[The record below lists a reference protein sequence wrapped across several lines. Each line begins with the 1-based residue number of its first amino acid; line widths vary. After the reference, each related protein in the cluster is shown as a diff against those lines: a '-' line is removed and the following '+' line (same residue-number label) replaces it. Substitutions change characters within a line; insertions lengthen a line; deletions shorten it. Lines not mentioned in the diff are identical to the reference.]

1 MSPGA
6 RPTLTLDASRTSEV
20 GAILGGNLKILTAV
34 LTIAVGIFVFACS
47 DDAPQPVAVPIS
59 SPSVASVASTPVPQV
74 AVSTPVPDTPAP
86 AGVEEAIAASDI
98 TPFTNVAPLALK
110 DGFEVSNYRPSAV
123 VFDYDNDGD
132 QDLYVTQHA
141 DHSNFLY
148 DNQGDGTFIDVS
160 DDAGVDLTFQNSS
173 GAIACDLNNDGY
185 KDLYVGARGI
195 IGDGL
200 DFRSAEGADSDS
212 LPLQGIIG
220 DRLLVNDGDGT
231 FKDVTASALGGK
243 VNLRSAS
250 SAACA
255 DVNGDGWLDI
265 YVGNAVD
272 EDWFMFDQ
280 ESHAGHYNVLY
291 LNNRDLT
298 FVEIAKDAG
307 VDGGPIMLRD
317 PDGKPILYTDP
328 DTGLQYEGYDPS
340 LLDAQGNR
348 VADPS
353 GRTHA
358 VLFFDHDDD
367 RDPDLW
373 VANDGHRPYVFRN
386 DSTPGHVQFTPVAE
400 AMGVDKSGNWM
411 GFAVGDYDGDQDLD
425 LFVTNAGF
433 HLRLFEPQ
441 EEPGGDC
448 RYTERFDWGTCLH
461 YLLRNDGSSQVEGV
475 GLIGGFVDVAPQTS
489 VAPSPLMPPR
499 SLDGKRIHP
508 DWEQP
513 TGLSAYDFGYGATFF
528 DYDNDGDQ
536 DVYWLGSE
544 GPPGKSSFPA
554 AGRMLRGDGKGSF
567 EDITVRAQMLDI
579 LDVDYSILDAD
590 DPSFN
595 PDRQRI
601 SSRFHL
607 NGKALAHADLNGDG
621 YLDLVGTNSSGPV
634 WDSLTSSWEPMLGPV
649 FVWMNG
655 GGDNHWI
662 SLHLKGR
669 MGIDGTGSNSDAV
682 GARVYLTTGG
692 HTQVQEV
699 RAGSSYLSMD
709 SIELEFGL
717 GDSESV
723 DEIRVLWPSG
733 RDQILEGV
741 DADQV
746 LVITEPDL

>member
-6 RPTLTLDASRTSEV
+6 RQTLTLHVRSQSRIAANPN
-20 GAILGGNLKILTAV
+20 GILKVLIAALTLAV
-34 LTIAVGIFVFACS
+34 VPFALACS
-47 DDAPQPVAVPIS
+47 DDAPPPVAAPAS
-59 SPSVASVASTPVPQV
+59 SPVVVSTATPSVSPVAT
-74 AVSTPVPDTPAP
+74 STPVPDTPVP
-86 AGVEEAIAASDI
+86 AVVEEADAATDI
-98 TPFTNVAPLALK
+98 TPFTNVAPHALK

-141 DHSNFLY
+141 EHPNFLY
-148 DNQGDGTFIDVS
+148 DNQGDETFVDVS
-160 DDAGVDLTFQNSS
+160 ADAGVDLTFQNSS
-173 GAIACDLNNDGY
+173 GAIACDLNNDGH

-200 DFRSAEGADSDS
+200 DFRSAEGTNLVSRH
-212 LPLQGIIG
+212 LQDVIG
-220 DRLLVNDGDGT
+220 DRLLVNEGDGT
-231 FKDVTASALGGK
+231 FSDITVSALGEQ

-250 SAACA
+250 SVACA
-255 DVNGDGWLDI
+255 DVDGDGWLDI

-272 EDWFMFDQ
+272 EDWFMFNQ
-280 ESHAGHYNVLY
+280 TSHAGHYNMLY
-291 LNNRDLT
+291 HNDGDLT
-298 FVEIAKDAG
+298 FTEIAKDAG
-307 VDGGPIMLRD
+307 VDGGPIILRD
-317 PDGKPILYTDP
+317 PEGKPILYTDP
-328 DTGLQYEGYDPS
+328 ETGLEYEGYDPS
-340 LLDAQGNR
+340 LLDAEGNR

-386 DSTPGHVQFTPVAE
+386 DSSPGHVQFTPVAE

-461 YLLRNDGSSQVEGV
+461 YLLRNDGSSHVEGLGV
-475 GLIGGFVDVAPQTS
+475 IGEFVDVAPQTS
-489 VAPSPLMPPR
+489 VVPSPLMPPR
-499 SLDGKRIHP
+499 SLDSKRIHP

-567 EDITVRAQMLDI
+567 EDITVRAQVLDI
-579 LDVDYSILDAD
+579 LDVDYSVLDAD

-634 WDSLTSSWEPMLGPV
+634 WDSLTSSWEPMLGPL
-649 FVWMNG
+649 FVWVNG

-662 SLHLKGR
+662 SLQLEGR

-682 GARVYLTTGG
+682 GARVYLTAGG

-717 GDSESV
+717 GDVEVV

-733 RDQILEGV
+733 QDQVLEDV
-741 DADQV
+741 VADQV
-746 LVITEPDL
+746 LVITEPDS